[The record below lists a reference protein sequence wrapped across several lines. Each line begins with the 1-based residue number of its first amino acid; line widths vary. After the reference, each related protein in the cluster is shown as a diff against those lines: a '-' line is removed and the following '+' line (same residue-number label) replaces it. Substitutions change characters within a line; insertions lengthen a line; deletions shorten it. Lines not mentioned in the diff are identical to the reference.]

1 MAVLRLLDARI
12 ARVLCVGVF
21 LAFAVLATESSSFAK
36 ETRHGQ
42 NNYYSYRDAN
52 GMLHISNIRRS
63 KGDWKLWKSFQGSG
77 SGRFEAPLPNR
88 PSVKLGRTA
97 RARKYDSLIRTASRR
112 YELPVALVRAVVHT
126 ESNYNPRAVSSV
138 GAMGLMQIMPSTA
151 KYLGVRDAFDPNQN
165 VYGGCKFLRLL
176 ANRFNGDMVLTIA
189 GYHAGAGAVQKYG
202 GVPPY
207 ESTRAYVKAV
217 MRRYYAYERQQ
228 RIGARGS
235 RREPARHILP

>member
-1 MAVLRLLDARI
+1 MLAGCLLVGGSVQGAEGAAR
-12 ARVLCVGVF
+12 R
-21 LAFAVLATESSSFAK
+21 
-36 ETRHGQ
+36 
-42 NNYYSYRDAN
+42 NYYSYRDAE
-52 GMLHISNIRRS
+52 GVLHISNIRRS
-63 KGDWKLWKSFQGSG
+63 KGDWTLWKSFQGSG
-77 SGRFEAPLPNR
+77 TGRLDKPLQRR
-88 PSVKLGRTA
+88 PSVKLGRSA
-97 RARKYDSLIRTASRR
+97 RARKYESLIVQAARR
-112 YELPVALVRAVVHT
+112 YDLPVALVRAVVHT

-151 KYLGVRDAFDPNQN
+151 RYLGVKDAFDPHQN

-217 MRRYYAYERQQ
+217 MRRYYAYERQ
-228 RIGARGS
+228 ARLQGPS
-235 RREPARHILP
+235 ARREPARHIAP